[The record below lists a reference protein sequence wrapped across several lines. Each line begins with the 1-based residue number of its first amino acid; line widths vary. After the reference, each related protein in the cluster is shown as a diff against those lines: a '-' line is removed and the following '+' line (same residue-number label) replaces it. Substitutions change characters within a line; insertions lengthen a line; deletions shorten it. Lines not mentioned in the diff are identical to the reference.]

1 LPLINVTVN
10 SARFAPMLSSK
21 VFTKNKISRGSRAV
35 VTGAGS
41 GIGRAFALELAR
53 RGGRVV
59 CSDLNPATAEAT
71 AETIREQGG
80 HALAVPC
87 DVSVL
92 AQVEDLADRAQE
104 WFGEAPTLVINN
116 AGVGAG
122 GKPVGEISM
131 EDWHWVMGVNMWG
144 VVHGCHVFT
153 PRLRTGGGGGII
165 NVCSTASFAAAP
177 SMGPYNAS
185 KAAVLALS
193 ETLAAETAGAGIT
206 VTALCPTVVKTNIF
220 RDGRIDDSVTSLM
233 NKWVS
238 LTGVSAEGVAET
250 TLKALDKG
258 RLYVL
263 PQVDARLIWR
273 AKRYLPTTYAR
284 GAGLLS
290 RFV

>member
-1 LPLINVTVN
+1 
-10 SARFAPMLSSK
+10 MLSNT
-21 VFTKNKISRGSRAV
+21 VFTRNKLSRDSRAV

-71 AETIREQGG
+71 AEAIREQGG
-80 HALAVPC
+80 QALAVPC
-87 DVSVL
+87 DVSAL
-92 AQVEDLADRAQE
+92 EQVEALADRAQE

-153 PRLRTGGGGGII
+153 PRLRAGGGGGII

-220 RDGRIDDSVTSLM
+220 RDGRIDESVTPLM

-238 LTGVSAEGVAET
+238 LTGVSAEAVAGT

-273 AKRYLPTTYAR
+273 AKRYLPTAYAR

>member
-1 LPLINVTVN
+1 
-10 SARFAPMLSSK
+10 MLTNK
-21 VFTKNKISRGSRAV
+21 VFANNKVSRHSRAV

-59 CSDLNPATAEAT
+59 CSDLNPVTAKATADA
-71 AETIREQGG
+71 IVEQGG
-80 HALAVPC
+80 DALPVPC
-87 DVSVL
+87 DVSEL
-92 AQVEDLADRAQE
+92 AQVEALADQAE
-104 WFGEAPTLVINN
+104 AWFGEAPSLVINN

-153 PRLRTGGGGGII
+153 PRLRAGGGGGII

-206 VTALCPTVVKTNIF
+206 VTARCPTVGKTNIV
-220 RDGRIDDSVTSLM
+220 RDGRIDDSVAPLM
-233 NKWVS
+233 NKWVA
-238 LTGVSAEGVAET
+238 LTGVSAEGVAAT

-273 AKRYLPTTYAR
+273 AKRYLPATYAR

-290 RFV
+290 RFTLAKS

>member
-1 LPLINVTVN
+1 MEVHPQPEKALCDGPNSIPL
-10 SARFAPMLSSK
+10 
-21 VFTKNKISRGSRAV
+21 
-35 VTGAGS
+35 
-41 GIGRAFALELAR
+41 E
-53 RGGRVV
+53 
-59 CSDLNPATAEAT
+59 
-71 AETIREQGG
+71 
-80 HALAVPC
+80 
-87 DVSVL
+87 
-92 AQVEDLADRAQE
+92 QVEALADRAQE
-104 WFGEAPTLVINN
+104 GFGEAPTLVINN

-153 PRLRTGGGGGII
+153 PRLRAGGGGGII

-220 RDGRIDDSVTSLM
+220 RDGRIDDSVTPLM

-238 LTGVSAEGVAET
+238 LTGVSAEGVAAT

>member
-1 LPLINVTVN
+1 
-10 SARFAPMLSSK
+10 MLSSK

>member
-1 LPLINVTVN
+1 
-10 SARFAPMLSSK
+10 M
-21 VFTKNKISRGSRAV
+21 
-35 VTGAGS
+35 
-41 GIGRAFALELAR
+41 
-53 RGGRVV
+53 
-59 CSDLNPATAEAT
+59 
-71 AETIREQGG
+71 
-80 HALAVPC
+80 
-87 DVSVL
+87 
-92 AQVEDLADRAQE
+92 
-104 WFGEAPTLVINN
+104 
-116 AGVGAG
+116 
-122 GKPVGEISM
+122 
-131 EDWHWVMGVNMWG
+131 
-144 VVHGCHVFT
+144 
-153 PRLRTGGGGGII
+153 
-165 NVCSTASFAAAP
+165 
-177 SMGPYNAS
+177 
-185 KAAVLALS
+185 LALS

>member
-1 LPLINVTVN
+1 
-10 SARFAPMLSSK
+10 MLSSK
-21 VFTKNKISRGSRAV
+21 VFTRNKISRGSRAV

-41 GIGRAFALELAR
+41 GIGQAFALELAR

-59 CSDLNPATAEAT
+59 CSDLNPVTAEAT
-71 AETIREQGG
+71 AEAIREQGG

-87 DVSVL
+87 DVSRL
-92 AQVEDLADRAQE
+92 EQVEALADQAQE

-153 PRLRTGGGGGII
+153 PRLRAGGGGGII

>member
-1 LPLINVTVN
+1 
-10 SARFAPMLSSK
+10 MLSSK
-21 VFTKNKISRGSRAV
+21 VFTSNKLSKGSRAV

-220 RDGRIDDSVTSLM
+220 RDGRIDESVTPLM